1 MDETIQRATNLVEKK
16 SRAELHETPSLIKLC
31 KISSTTVSARYS
43 FTLDV
48 NKNNSLFLRLSNILK
63 YYDMAIRW

>member
-1 MDETIQRATNLVEKK
+1 MDETIQPATNLVEKK
-16 SRAELHETPSLIKLC
+16 SRAELHETPSLMKLG

-48 NKNNSLFLRLSNILK
+48 NKK
-63 YYDMAIRW
+63 

>member
-16 SRAELHETPSLIKLC
+16 SRAELHETPSLMKLG

-43 FTLDV
+43 FTPDV
-48 NKNNSLFLRLSNILK
+48 NKKNSIFLRLSKILK
-63 YYDMAIRW
+63 YYDMAKLW